1 MTEALPLPLLRSL
14 AITPRALEL
23 ELDAADLHL
32 GLELGSLVAPADREA
47 LIGLVAALRLAEREG
62 SSRLPLAGE
71 AFERFAGPLALEP
84 AARALARELVA
95 DPERLAPVT
104 GDGHAFRPLL
114 VAEGC
119 LYPQRMHALEVRL
132 GRQLAE
138 RARAGGAEP
147 AEVAAALAAVLERP
161 PVLAGA
167 PMLLS
172 EEQQGAVRTACERGF
187 TLVTGGPGTGKTS
200 ILVSILRTLVRL
212 GVDPATIALAAPT
225 GKAADRMRGAT
236 EIALG
241 RIALRAAEDDA
252 LLASLPGAQTLHRLL
267 GFSPRDETFRHHE
280 GDPVAASVVVVD
292 ESSMIDL
299 GLADRLVRALPRS
312 ARLIL
317 VGDAHQLPSVEAGAV
332 FRDLCAAA
340 EGSGAA
346 VELTHSYRM
355 DAGDPKGRA
364 VLEAARAV
372 DSGEAEAL
380 LAVPPVPAAA
390 LAFAGFERAAAA
402 ELEPFL
408 ERWWERFASPLMVGA
423 EVPLAADRGRLVGEA
438 EAAAVERFE
447 RMEQA
452 RLLAPTRA
460 RRQGV
465 TALNEALHARAAAE
479 RGLDGGRTLA
489 FGEPLLVTRNDY
501 ERNLFNGD
509 QGLVLPV
516 RTERGVRPSAVFRT
530 RDGVTAYPLDAVR
543 SLTELAW
550 AVTVHKA
557 QGSEYDVV
565 ALVLPDEPLPL
576 TTRELVYTALTRA
589 RSGALVLGSDSVLRA
604 AVRSRAERYS
614 GLEARFRSA
623 SA

>member
-1 MTEALPLPLLRSL
+1 MPEAPPLPVLRSL
-14 AITPRALEL
+14 ALTPRALEL
-23 ELDAADLHL
+23 ELDPADLHL
-32 GLELGSLVAPADREA
+32 GVELGALVAEADRE
-47 LIGLVAALRLAEREG
+47 GLVALVTALRLAEREG
-62 SSRLPLAGE
+62 SSRLPLTGP
-71 AFERFAGPLALEP
+71 AFDRFAEPLGLDAGT
-84 AARALARELVA
+84 RALASALAA

-104 GDGHAFRPLL
+104 GDPSAFRPLL
-114 VAEGC
+114 VTEGC

-132 GRQLAE
+132 GQRLAE
-138 RARAGGAEP
+138 RAATAGADPAAVAE
-147 AEVAAALAAVLERP
+147 ALARVLERP
-161 PVLAGA
+161 PVLGGQ

-172 EEQQGAVRTACERGF
+172 EEQQGAVRAACARGF

-212 GVDPATIALAAPT
+212 GVDPASIALAAPT

-241 RIALRAAEDDA
+241 RIVERAPEDEA

-280 GDPVAASVVVVD
+280 DDPVAASVVVVD

-299 GLADRLVRALPRS
+299 GLADRLVRALPEG
-312 ARLIL
+312 AQLIL
-317 VGDAHQLPSVEAGAV
+317 VGDAHQLPSVDAGAV

-340 EGSGAA
+340 EGKGAA

-355 DAGDPKGRA
+355 DAGDPAGRA

-372 DSGEAEAL
+372 DAGDASAL
-380 LAVPPVPAAA
+380 IAVPSKSAAE
-390 LAFAGFERAAAA
+390 LTFAGFERAGAG

-408 ERWWERFASPLMVGA
+408 ERWWERFGAPLLVGA
-423 EVPLAADRGRLVGEA
+423 EVPLSAERGQLVGEA
-438 EAAAVERFE
+438 EAAATERFD

-452 RLLAPTRA
+452 RLLSPTRA

-465 TALNEALHARAAAE
+465 SALNDALHARAAAE
-479 RGLDGGRTLA
+479 RGLEGGRTLA

-530 RDGVTAYPLDAVR
+530 RDGVTAYPLEAVR

-565 ALVLPDEPLPL
+565 ALVLPAEPMPL

-589 RSGALVLGSDSVLRA
+589 RSGALVLGSEAVLRV
-604 AVRSRAERYS
+604 AVESRAERFS
-614 GLEARFRSA
+614 GLEARFSDSA
-623 SA
+623 R

>member
-1 MTEALPLPLLRSL
+1 MPTEAPPLPVLRSL
-14 AITPRALEL
+14 ALTPRALEL
-23 ELDAADLHL
+23 ELDPADLHL
-32 GLELGSLVAPADREA
+32 GVELGALVAEADREA
-47 LIGLVAALRLAEREG
+47 LVGLVTALRLAEREG
-62 SSRLPLAGE
+62 SSRLPLTGAD
-71 AFERFAGPLALEP
+71 FDRFADPLALD
-84 AARALARELVA
+84 AATRALASALA
-95 DPERLAPVT
+95 ANPERLSPVT
-104 GDGHAFRPLL
+104 GDPSAFRPLL

-132 GRQLAE
+132 GQRLAE
-138 RARAGGAEP
+138 RARTPGVDP
-147 AEVAAALAAVLERP
+147 ASVDDALTAVLARP
-161 PVLAGA
+161 PILAGR

-172 EEQQGAVRTACERGF
+172 EEQRGAVRAACSRGF

-200 ILVSILRTLVRL
+200 ILVSILRTLVRV

-241 RIALRAAEDDA
+241 RIVERTAEDDS

-280 GDPVAASVVVVD
+280 DDPIAASVVVVD

-299 GLADRLVRALPRS
+299 GLADRLVRALPVG
-312 ARLIL
+312 AQLIL

-340 EGSGAA
+340 DTEGAA

-355 DAGDPKGRA
+355 DAGDPDGRA

-372 DSGEAEAL
+372 DRGDTAAL
-380 LAVPPVPAAA
+380 LGVSPKRASE
-390 LAFAGFERAAAA
+390 LAFAGFERAGAN
-402 ELEPFL
+402 ELDPFL
-408 ERWWERFASPLMVGA
+408 ERWWERFAAPLLVGA
-423 EVPLAADRGRLVGEA
+423 DVPLEAERGRLLGDS
-438 EAAAVERFE
+438 EAAAIARFD

-452 RLLAPTRA
+452 RLLSPTRA

-479 RGLDGGRTLA
+479 RGLEGGRTLA

-565 ALVLPDEPLPL
+565 ALVLPAEPMPL

-589 RSGALVLGSDSVLRA
+589 RSGALVLGSDAVLQV
-604 AVRSRAERYS
+604 AVESRAERFS
-614 GLEARFRSA
+614 GLQARFSGG
-623 SA
+623 